1 MRDRRKEEKG
11 FCGGF
16 DDDDE
21 RRSRLARRRA
31 EDWMDGLVAMVV
43 VLMAVS
49 RVSAANIMLDWFEDG
64 ILLRRVERSLCRSSG
79 WARVLEINVAVC
91 WRISDEVVV
100 AAKASMVVVVVVVV
114 VKVLGGLR

>member
-1 MRDRRKEEKG
+1 MRDTRKEEKG

-21 RRSRLARRRA
+21 RRRRLARRRA
-31 EDWMDGLVAMVV
+31 EDWMDGLAVMVV

-49 RVSAANIMLDWFEDG
+49 RVSAANIMLDWFEGG
-64 ILLRRVERSLCRSSG
+64 ILLRRVERSLWQSSG

-91 WRISDEVVV
+91 WRISDEVVA
-100 AAKASMVVVVVVVV
+100 AAKASMVVVV

>member
-21 RRSRLARRRA
+21 RRRRRLTRRRA
-31 EDWMDGLVAMVV
+31 EDWMDGLAVMVV
-43 VLMAVS
+43 VLMALMAVS

-64 ILLRRVERSLCRSSG
+64 ILLRRVERSLWRSSG

-100 AAKASMVVVVVVVV
+100 VVV

>member
-16 DDDDE
+16 DDDDA
-21 RRSRLARRRA
+21 RRSRLVRRRA
-31 EDWMDGLVAMVV
+31 EDWMDGLVGMVV

-64 ILLRRVERSLCRSSG
+64 ILLRRVERSLWRSSG

-91 WRISDEVVV
+91 WRISDEVVA
-100 AAKASMVVVVVVVV
+100 AAKASMVVVV

>member
-21 RRSRLARRRA
+21 RRRRLARRRA
-31 EDWMDGLVAMVV
+31 EDWMDGLVVIVV

-49 RVSAANIMLDWFEDG
+49 RVSAANIMLDWFEAW
-64 ILLRRVERSLCRSSG
+64 ILQRRVERSLWMSSG

-100 AAKASMVVVVVVVV
+100 VAAKASMVVV